1 MKRLALQYNF
11 IELLGEKHMKRRI
24 LFLFVCLCLIL
35 VGCGRSIG
43 YASDIKEDNISVGTL
58 RKTVFALVSSAENST
73 TDYSGQYA

>member
-11 IELLGEKHMKRRI
+11 TELLGEKHMKRRI

-43 YASDIKEDNISVGTL
+43 DASDIKEDNISVGTL